1 MTGLGVFVA
10 TFVVYSLEYAIPGEL
25 PLFIVPLAMTAERGA
40 SAIKYETLSH
50 GFATERY
57 CSTTII
63 LRLFAMKKL
72 IMENEEGV
80 IECSIG

>member
-1 MTGLGVFVA
+1 MIELGVFAA
-10 TFVVYSLEYAIPGEL
+10 TFVVHSLGYAIPGEV
-25 PLFIVPLAMTAERGA
+25 PLFLVPLAMTAERDA
-40 SAIKYETLSH
+40 SPIKYDTRTH
-50 GFATERY
+50 GFTTERY

-63 LRLFAMKKL
+63 LRLSVMKKL